1 MHVEIGS
8 RQGRRLLGPRHRRNE
23 GGVEVKVL
31 REGIDTFRVVCKE
44 LRTEESASK
53 SELSQDVHLAGDSL
67 QRPVFLTRMKHI
79 DGETRSHD
87 TTIAVLTP
95 VDGERIKV
103 VALEVHHREEGIHE
117 SVAQPALGILTH
129 GGVGIPARALV
140 AGEVVELADGR
151 AGEHHPG
158 FDAFHG
164 TVDLTDDVGDIAATL
179 IATDLQFPR
188 LWVADIV
195 EVDTIDIIAA
205 CDLGTETGQI
215 IARLR
220 HLRVHIPLVAN
231 LTDEIRILLTD
242 ELTAIG
248 VPLAHRDGD
257 NPGMALHAPLVAL
270 VDAEL
275 QGIVTGRLTRVACEA
290 DIPRFIG
297 IGEDDRSP
305 DTSLKHDSVDIGLTQ
320 LVENGCELL
329 TLLVS

>member
-53 SELSQDVHLAGDSL
+53 SELSQDAHLAGDGL
-67 QRPVFLTRMKHI
+67 QWPVFLTGMKHI
-79 DGETRSHD
+79 NSEARSYD
-87 TTIAVLTP
+87 TPIAVLPP
-95 VDGERIKV
+95 VDSEGIEIIT
-103 VALEVHHREEGIHE
+103 LEVHHREK
-117 SVAQPALGILTH
+117 SVHQSAAQPSLGILAD
-129 GGVGIPARALV
+129 GGVGIPTGALV

-158 FDAFHG
+158 FDTFHG
-164 TVDLTDDVGDIAATL
+164 TVDLTDDVGNVAAPL
-179 IATDLQFPR
+179 IATDLQLPC

-195 EVDTIDIIAA
+195 EVDSIDIIATRHF
-205 CDLGTETGQI
+205 GTETGQI
-215 IARLR
+215 IARLG
-220 HLRVHIPLVAN
+220 HLWVHIPLIVN
-231 LTDEIRILLTD
+231 LTDEIGILLTD

-248 VPLAHRDGD
+248 VPFAHRDGD
-257 NPGMALHAPLVAL
+257 NPCMTLHATLMAL

-275 QGIVTGRLTRVACEA
+275 QGIVTRRLAWVACEA
-290 DIPRFIG
+290 DIPRLIS

-305 DTSLKHDSVDIGLTQ
+305 DTSLKHDSIDIGLAQ
-320 LVENGCELL
+320 LVENGRELL
-329 TLLVS
+329 TLLVC